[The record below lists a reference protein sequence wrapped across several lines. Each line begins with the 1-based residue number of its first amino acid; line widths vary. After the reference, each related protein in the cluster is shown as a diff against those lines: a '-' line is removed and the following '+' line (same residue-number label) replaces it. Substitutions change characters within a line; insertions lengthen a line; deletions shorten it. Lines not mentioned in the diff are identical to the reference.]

1 MLIRMTLEF
10 CQTLEKYF
18 KSRFTLEEKLREEWF
33 IELYN
38 IRLNDSQ
45 LNSHWA
51 LHWSNYAK

>member
-1 MLIRMTLEF
+1 MTLEF

-45 LNSHWA
+45 LNPHWA